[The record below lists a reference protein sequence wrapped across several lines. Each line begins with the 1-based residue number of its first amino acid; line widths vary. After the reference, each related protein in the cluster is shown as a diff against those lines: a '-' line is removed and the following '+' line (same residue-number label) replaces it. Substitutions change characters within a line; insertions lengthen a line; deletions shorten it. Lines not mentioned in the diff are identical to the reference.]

1 MIALLSGTLAHIDPS
16 SIIINVNGVGY
27 QVGITTQ
34 TQSLLGPVGSA
45 LTLHIVTQV
54 REDAITLFGFSNREE
69 KESFLKLTT
78 IQGVGARMA
87 LSLLSSLTSEQLW
100 RAILSDDKKLLTSAE
115 GVGPKLAARLTTEL
129 KDYAGKQ
136 VFPGTGA
143 MTKASRSAAAS
154 APVSSVPAAG
164 DITREAVSALINLG
178 YSPTDAARA
187 ISLVANENEDADLST
202 FIRLGLQQLSNHA

>member
-1 MIALLSGTLAHIDPS
+1 MIALLSGILRHVDPA
-16 SIIINVNGVGY
+16 SIIIDVNGVGY

-54 REDAITLFGFSNREE
+54 REDAITLFGFSARDE

-78 IQGVGARMA
+78 IQGVGSRMA
-87 LSLLSSLTSEQLW
+87 LNLLSTLNSEQLW

-136 VFPGTGA
+136 VFPGGGSISKSKNVT
-143 MTKASRSAAAS
+143 SI
-154 APVSSVPAAG
+154 SSNVPAAG

-187 ISLVANENEDADLST
+187 VSLVANENDAADLST
-202 FIRLGLQQLSNHA
+202 MIRLGLQQLSNHA

>member
-1 MIALLSGTLAHIDPS
+1 MIALLSGILSHVDPS

-54 REDAITLFGFSNREE
+54 REDAITLFGFSARDE

-78 IQGVGARMA
+78 IQGVGSRMA
-87 LSLLSSLTSEQLW
+87 LNLLSTLNSEQLW

-143 MTKASRSAAAS
+143 IAKASRSAATPITS
-154 APVSSVPAAG
+154 NVPAAG

-187 ISLVANENEDADLST
+187 VSIVANENEEADLST

>member
-1 MIALLSGTLAHIDPS
+1 MIALLSGILRHTEPHSVIID
-16 SIIINVNGVGY
+16 VNGVGY
-27 QVGITTQ
+27 QVGITGQ
-34 TQSLLGPVGSA
+34 TQSLLGPIGSA

-54 REDAITLFGFSNREE
+54 REDAITLYGFSQRDE

-100 RAILSDDKKLLTSAE
+100 RAIISDDKKLLTQAD

-136 VFPGTGA
+136 VFPGSGNTMKTGK
-143 MTKASRSAAAS
+143 TVAANT
-154 APVSSVPAAG
+154 APSTAIPSG
-164 DITREAVSALINLG
+164 DVTHEAVSALINLG

-187 ISLVANENEDADLST
+187 VSVVANENGDADLST
-202 FIRLGLQQLSNHA
+202 LIRLSLREVANA

>member
-1 MIALLSGTLAHIDPS
+1 MIALLSGILRHIEPYS
-16 SIIINVNGVGY
+16 VIIDVNGVGY
-27 QVGITTQ
+27 QVGITGQ
-34 TQSLLGPVGSA
+34 TQSVLGPVGSA

-54 REDAITLFGFSNREE
+54 REDAITLFGFSQRDE

-87 LSLLSSLTSEQLW
+87 LSLLSTLTSEQLW
-100 RAILSDDKKLLTSAE
+100 RAIISDDKKLLTQAD

-136 VFPGTGA
+136 VFPGPSGSGKT
-143 MTKASRSAAAS
+143 TKAAATMGVTAS
-154 APVSSVPAAG
+154 PAIAAG
-164 DITREAVSALINLG
+164 DITNEAVSALVNLG

-187 ISLVANENEDADLST
+187 VSIVANENADADLST
-202 FIRLGLQQLSNHA
+202 LIRLSLREVANA

>member
-1 MIALLSGTLAHIDPS
+1 MIALLSGILRHVDPA
-16 SIIINVNGVGY
+16 SIIIDVNGVGY

-54 REDAITLFGFSNREE
+54 REDAITLFGFSARDE

-78 IQGVGARMA
+78 IQGVGSRMA
-87 LSLLSSLTSEQLW
+87 LNLLSTLNSEQLW

-143 MTKASRSAAAS
+143 VSKSKNVTSISS
-154 APVSSVPAAG
+154 NVPVPG
-164 DITREAVSALINLG
+164 DITREAVSALVNLG

-187 ISLVANENEDADLST
+187 VSLVANENDAADLST
-202 FIRLGLQQLSNHA
+202 MIRLGLQQLSNHA

>member
-1 MIALLSGTLAHIDPS
+1 MIALLSGILRHTEAG
-16 SIIINVNGVGY
+16 SIIIDVNGVGY
-27 QVGITTQ
+27 QVGITSQ
-34 TQSLLGPVGSA
+34 TTSLLGQIGSA

-54 REDAITLFGFSNREE
+54 REDAITLFGFSTREE
-69 KESFLKLTT
+69 KESFVKLTT

-87 LSLLSSLTSEQLW
+87 LNLLSSLTSEQLW

-143 MTKASRSAAAS
+143 IPRASKSS
-154 APVSSVPAAG
+154 PTVSSVPLAG
-164 DITREAVSALINLG
+164 DVTREAVSALINLG

-187 ISLVANENEDADLST
+187 VSIIANENDDADLST
-202 FIRLGLQQLSNHA
+202 MIRLGLQQLSNHA

>member
-1 MIALLSGTLAHIDPS
+1 MIALLSGTLAHVDPH

-27 QVGITTQ
+27 QVGITSQ
-34 TQSLLGPVGSA
+34 TQSLLGPVGSP

-54 REDAITLFGFSNREE
+54 REDAITLFGFSARDE

-78 IQGVGARMA
+78 IQGVGSRMA
-87 LSLLSSLTSEQLW
+87 LNLLSTLNSEQLW

-143 MTKASRSAAAS
+143 MAKSSRAAATPITS
-154 APVSSVPAAG
+154 NVPAAG
-164 DITREAVSALINLG
+164 DVTREAVSALINLG

-187 ISLVANENEDADLST
+187 VSVVANENEDADLST

>member
-1 MIALLSGTLAHIDPS
+1 MIALLSGILRHTDPG
-16 SIIINVNGVGY
+16 SIIIDVNGVGY

-34 TQSLLGPVGSA
+34 TQSLLGPIGSA

-54 REDAITLFGFSNREE
+54 REDAITLFGFSARDE

-87 LSLLSSLTSEQLW
+87 LNLLSTMNSEQLW
-100 RAILSDDKKLLTSAE
+100 RAIISDDKKSLTAAE

-129 KDYAGKQ
+129 KDYASKQ
-136 VFPGTGA
+136 VFPGGGTLPKTVKTA
-143 MTKASRSAAAS
+143 ATSASI
-154 APVSSVPAAG
+154 PADA
-164 DITREAVSALINLG
+164 TREAISALINLG

-187 ISLVANENEDADLST
+187 VSIVANENGDADLST
-202 FIRLGLQQLSNHA
+202 LIRLSLREVANA

>member
-1 MIALLSGTLAHIDPS
+1 MIALLSGLLRHVDPS
-16 SIIINVNGVGY
+16 SIIIDVNGVGY

-34 TQSLLGPVGSA
+34 TQSLLGPIGSA

-54 REDAITLFGFSNREE
+54 REDAITLFGFSAREE

-78 IQGVGARMA
+78 IQGVGSRMA
-87 LSLLSSLTSEQLW
+87 LNLLSSLSSEQLW

-136 VFPGTGA
+136 VFPGTGPMA
-143 MTKASRSAAAS
+143 KSARAGVTPITS
-154 APVSSVPAAG
+154 NVPAAG

-187 ISLVANENEDADLST
+187 VSIVANENDAADLST
-202 FIRLGLQQLSNHA
+202 VIRLGLQQLSNHA

>member
-1 MIALLSGTLAHIDPS
+1 MIALLSGILAHVDPS

-45 LTLHIVTQV
+45 LTLHILTQV

-143 MTKASRSAAAS
+143 IAKASRTSATPIAS
-154 APVSSVPAAG
+154 NVPAAG

-187 ISLVANENEDADLST
+187 VSLVANENEDADLST

>member
-1 MIALLSGTLAHIDPS
+1 MIALLSGLLRHVDPA
-16 SIIINVNGVGY
+16 SIIIDVNGVGY

-54 REDAITLFGFSNREE
+54 REDAITLFGFSQRDE
-69 KESFLKLTT
+69 KDSFLKLTT
-78 IQGVGARMA
+78 IQGVGSRMA
-87 LSLLSSLTSEQLW
+87 LSLLSSLSSEQLW
-100 RAILSDDKKLLTSAE
+100 RAIISDDKKLLTQAD

-136 VFPGTGA
+136 VFPGGGV
-143 MTKASRSAAAS
+143 MTKAAKMAA
-154 APVSSVPAAG
+154 VSSVPALG
-164 DITREAVSALINLG
+164 DVTREAVSALVNLG

-187 ISLVANENEDADLST
+187 VSMVANENEDADLST
-202 FIRLGLQQLSNHA
+202 LIRLSLNEVAHA

>member
-1 MIALLSGTLAHIDPS
+1 MIALLSGILSHVDPS

-34 TQSLLGPVGSA
+34 TQSLLGPIGSA

-69 KESFLKLTT
+69 KDSFLKLTT

-87 LSLLSSLTSEQLW
+87 LNLLSTLNSEQLW
-100 RAILSDDKKLLTSAE
+100 RAILSDDKKLLSSAE

-143 MTKASRSAAAS
+143 MAKSARTNA
-154 APVSSVPAAG
+154 APVVSNVPAPG
-164 DITREAVSALINLG
+164 DITREAVSALVNLG

-187 ISLVANENEDADLST
+187 VSIVANENESADLST
-202 FIRLGLQQLSNHA
+202 FIRLGLQQLSQHA

>member
-1 MIALLSGTLAHIDPS
+1 MIALLSGILRHVDPS
-16 SIIINVNGVGY
+16 SIIIDVNGVGY

-34 TQSLLGPVGSA
+34 TQSLLGPIGSA

-54 REDAITLFGFSNREE
+54 REDAITLFGFSARDE

-87 LSLLSSLTSEQLW
+87 LNLLSSLSSEQLW
-100 RAILSDDKKLLTSAE
+100 RAIISDDKKLLTAAE

-129 KDYAGKQ
+129 KDYASKQ
-136 VFPGTGA
+136 VFPGTGPIPR
-143 MTKASRSAAAS
+143 TGKASTTVSNV
-154 APVSSVPAAG
+154 PVQG
-164 DITREAVSALINLG
+164 DITREAVSALVNLG

-187 ISLVANENEDADLST
+187 VSIVANENEAADLSAM
-202 FIRLGLQQLSNHA
+202 IRLGLQQLSNHA